1 MLIGSRLAK
10 IEFVVD
16 QALVEMDIVFKNE
29 RNFWERTQLIV
40 EKGVVYKKTN
50 VEQRN
55 WIVQRNE
62 NDHFL
67 KTNDKKQKQMI

>member
-40 EKGVVYKKTN
+40 EKGVVYKKTI

-62 NDHFL
+62 NDHF
-67 KTNDKKQKQMI
+67 